1 MRKDNTS
8 NEAWMKNLESE
19 FGQED
24 LAQLFDYPSIGQLF
38 SEKEVQ
44 SLEDF
49 FAKLTTT
56 NENLERVIRY
66 ANQSEAEK
74 ATRAFEAIK
83 ITLEF
88 LRNLQKMQ
96 TPNQK

>member
-1 MRKDNTS
+1 MRKDNSS

-24 LAQLFDYPSIGQLF
+24 LARLFDYPSIGQLF
-38 SEKEVQ
+38 GEKETAA
-44 SLEDF
+44 LEDF
-49 FAKLTTT
+49 FAKLTAT

-74 ATRAFEAIK
+74 AARASQAIK

-88 LRNLQKMQ
+88 LRNLQETQ
-96 TPNQK
+96 TARTK